1 MIRSVEDTGVSGHT
15 RNASDEQRKRI
26 DALAKSI
33 SGLCHTV
40 IARRLG
46 QFFEV
51 IGEEVTSALEERETE
66 IVRRMTAAMR
76 EADETFERAGGSTR
90 HHVRDCLLPVLKKHG
105 LELTFL
111 TDEKDLAP

>member
-1 MIRSVEDTGVSGHT
+1 VNSSHTGSS
-15 RNASDEQRKRI
+15 SDEQRERI
-26 DALAKSI
+26 DQLARSI

-51 IGEEVTSALEERETE
+51 IGEEVEAREAE
-66 IVRRMTAAMR
+66 LLRRMTAAMR
-76 EADETFERAGGSTR
+76 EADETFERVGGSTR

-105 LELTFL
+105 LELTL
-111 TDEKDLAP
+111 LSDEHDLAGGPK